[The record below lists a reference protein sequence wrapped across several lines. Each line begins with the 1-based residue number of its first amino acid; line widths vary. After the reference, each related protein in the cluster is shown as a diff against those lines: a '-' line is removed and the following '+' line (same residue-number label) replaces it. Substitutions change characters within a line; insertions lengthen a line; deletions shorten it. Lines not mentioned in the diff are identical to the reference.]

1 MGMPISSYTILKALY
16 DKKAHQQD
24 TSIALNALSPY
35 NLFAFIIHDP
45 ETHRGFA
52 KQVSILFDRLDYIT
66 GDKLLFFALVDPPY
80 DWLKH
85 ACERPY
91 YKKLN
96 NWGTKAL
103 LNPINAILSADESIT
118 AFSLANSLGIPAEKL
133 PCIVVTADFCSKR
146 FLWFKTCPEHLEEQ
160 MKRLGYIAAR
170 KIFHESAHSIILDK
184 REDPDLCNCQGNEL
198 LENSL
203 AKTLSDVLSFI
214 IVGKNYEPCLKQA
227 VMQVKEIILE
237 LSTAL
242 SNSKRNF
249 QENES
254 EEIDKLC
261 ISLISKIAGLNTEK
275 DLKLDD
281 FIPINK
287 DFLENESYLMLKTA
301 HKVFNLL
308 VSEQEGLKLKFDLK
322 DSLDFTPGLICLAKI
337 FEKEANLS
345 VVHWIRKELGISF
358 PTYFN
363 KPQPSVRAKLTPQ
376 GREIDFNKKNS
387 SGKWIPPSI
396 GESETTCNKLF
407 EGVCLLPSKLNM
419 PQGWDRSSWNLL
431 LNNWE
436 IIRDKRNKAAHTEI
450 VDKASLI
457 VVKKA
462 LMDLSMSQ
470 IFKKFCQ
477 MKTEYRGKV

>member
-16 DKKAHQQD
+16 DKNAHRQD
-24 TSIALNALSPY
+24 TNIALKALSPY

-45 ETHRGFA
+45 EIHREFA
-52 KQVSILFDRLDYIT
+52 RQVSILFDRLDYIT
-66 GDKLLFFALVDPPY
+66 GNKLLFFALVDPPS

-96 NWGTKAL
+96 NWETREL
-103 LNPINAILSADESIT
+103 LNPKHAILSTDESIT
-118 AFSLANSLGIPAEKL
+118 AFSLANSLGISTEEL
-133 PCIVVTADFCSKR
+133 PCIVATADFCSEQI
-146 FLWFKTCPEHLEEQ
+146 LWFKTCPEHLEKQ
-160 MKRLGYIAAR
+160 MERLGYIAAR
-170 KIFHESAHSIILDK
+170 KLFHKSAHSIILK
-184 REDPDLCNCQGNEL
+184 TGTREDPNLCNCQGNEL

-214 IVGKNYEPCLKQA
+214 IVGKNYEPCLQQA
-227 VMQVKEIILE
+227 LMQVKEIILE
-237 LSTAL
+237 LSTTL
-242 SNSKRNF
+242 SNLKRNF

-254 EEIDKLC
+254 EKIDKLC
-261 ISLISKIAGLNTEK
+261 ISLISKIAELNTAK

-308 VSEQEGLKLKFDLK
+308 VSGQEGAKLNFNLE
-322 DSLDFTPGLICLAKI
+322 DSLDFTPGLICLTKI

-345 VVHWIRKELGISF
+345 VVHWIRKELGISL

-363 KPQPSVRAKLTPQ
+363 KPQPSVQAKLIPNITE
-376 GREIDFNKKNS
+376 GREINFNINR
-387 SGKWIPPSI
+387 SGKWLPPGI
-396 GESETTCNKLF
+396 GQSEIACSDL
-407 EGVCLLPSKLNM
+407 SKKNM
-419 PQGWDRSSWNLL
+419 PQSWDRASWNLL
-431 LNNWE
+431 LDNWK
-436 IIRDKRNKAAHTEI
+436 IIREKRNEAAHTEM
-450 VDKASLI
+450 VGKASLI

-462 LMDLSMSQ
+462 LMDLSMSKV
-470 IFKKFCQ
+470 FEKFCR
-477 MKTEYRGKV
+477 MKSEYRGKI